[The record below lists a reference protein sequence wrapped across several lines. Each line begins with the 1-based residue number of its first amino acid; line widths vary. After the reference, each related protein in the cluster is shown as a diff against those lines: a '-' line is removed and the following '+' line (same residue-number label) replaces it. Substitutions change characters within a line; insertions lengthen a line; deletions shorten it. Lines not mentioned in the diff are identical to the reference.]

1 MSIRRKLETNCDIDV
16 GAFADIAFLLII
28 FFILTT
34 SIMQFKGRAIDIPSS
49 QKPEEVR
56 EEHKTTTIAL
66 SGDEIRY
73 GAGDDSAVVSM
84 DELRLKLEQEN
95 FAAKETSRD
104 RMVIVESGDDVDW
117 NRYFKVM
124 TAVSNAGGIVAI
136 VENEEENGAAK

>member
-1 MSIRRKLETNCDIDV
+1 
-16 GAFADIAFLLII
+16 
-28 FFILTT
+28 
-34 SIMQFKGRAIDIPSS
+34 
-49 QKPEEVR
+49 
-56 EEHKTTTIAL
+56 
-66 SGDEIRY
+66 
-73 GAGDDSAVVSM
+73 M

-136 VENEEENGAAK
+136 VEAEEENGAAK

>member
-1 MSIRRKLETNCDIDV
+1 MPIRRKKETNCEIDV
-16 GAFADIAFLLII
+16 GAFADIAFLMII

-34 SIMQFKGRAIDIPSS
+34 SIIQFKGRAIDIPSS

-73 GAGDDSAVVSM
+73 GAGDDSSVVTM
-84 DELRLKLEQEN
+84 DELRFRLQDEN
-95 FAAKETSRD
+95 FSQKETSRD
-104 RMVIVESGDDVDW
+104 RMVILESGNDVDW
-117 NRYFKVM
+117 NRYFRVM

-136 VENEEENGAAK
+136 VESDEDEGSAQ